1 MNINFMRPGIISSLL
16 MVESLMSSTAYHIV
30 MLSKFLLTKKEW
42 ILLPD
47 KMLEKLQNLQTPLL
61 TLQL

>member
-16 MVESLMSSTAYHIV
+16 MVESLMSNTAYHIV
-30 MLSKFLLTKKEW
+30 MLSKFLLNKKEW

-47 KMLEKLQNLQTPLL
+47 KMLEK
-61 TLQL
+61 